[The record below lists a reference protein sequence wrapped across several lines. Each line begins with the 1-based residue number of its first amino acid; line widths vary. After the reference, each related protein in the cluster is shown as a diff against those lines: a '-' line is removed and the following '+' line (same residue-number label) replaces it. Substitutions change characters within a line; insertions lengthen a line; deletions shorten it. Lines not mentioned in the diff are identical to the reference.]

1 MKTRS
6 NQYNLEMT
14 RRKESDDYNQRKVQL
29 EKALEEQKTLLDQ
42 REARLSEQDALL
54 NDLTL
59 KVEGF
64 SDVVKQAV
72 AEAEQSLR
80 NQLEKEHQYVL
91 ELQSKENVA
100 SQKLSEQKISYL
112 ETKIKE
118 QDLLI
123 RMLTQKADA
132 ATEQVQSIANRALD
146 TSAQRFTYPLS
157 SEEKQTAN
165 KA

>member
-14 RRKESDDYNQRKVQL
+14 RRKESDDYSQRKAQL
-29 EKALEEQKTLLDQ
+29 EKDLEDQKIILEQ
-42 REARLSEQDALL
+42 RESRVNEQEILL

-64 SDVVKQAV
+64 SEGVKQAV

-80 NQLEKEHQYVL
+80 NQLEKEHHYAL
-91 ELQSKENVA
+91 ELQSKENIA

-123 RMLTQKADA
+123 RTLTQKADA

-146 TSAQRFTYPLS
+146 TSVQRFSYPLS